1 MATDVDLLTPSQDAL
16 FAALAPIAQ
25 ADDLPPELAGLGVY
39 QHLPEDTQPPYIM
52 VGTLD
57 AEDHASRD
65 EQASTITAEIVTA
78 WRGNRRRE
86 LLWLMAAVRRSL
98 NSQPIAADGAAF
110 TRPQI
115 MRETASEAIADGV
128 TYVGLSTFTFI
139 AQPA

>member
-1 MATDVDLLTPSQDAL
+1 MVGDVDLLTPAQDAL

-25 ADDLPPELAGLGVY
+25 RDDLPAELAGLGIY

-52 VGTLD
+52 IGTLD

-65 EQASTITAEIVTA
+65 EQASTITAEIITA

-98 NSQPIAADGAAF
+98 NFQPISASGAIF
-110 TRPQI
+110 TPPQI